1 MNKQNKEVIL
11 DETPLVEESETINN
25 VGDSAYNIIDETQDD
40 VIALP
45 SGATRNADGSVTL
58 KLQTPASVQIKD
70 ASGQV
75 RIDEYNELIFYPL
88 NGADLRAIYATKPDM
103 YSVMCFARS
112 TRIKVQVMNVLYD
125 KLNASD
131 IIKGSSILEAFTSGG
146 QPKK

>member
-1 MNKQNKEVIL
+1 MNKQNKEIIL

-25 VGDSAYNIIDETQDD
+25 VGDSTYNVIDETQDD
-40 VIALP
+40 VNVLP
-45 SGATRNADGSVTL
+45 SGTTRNADGSVTL
-58 KLQTPASVQIKD
+58 KLQPPVSIQIRD

-75 RIDEYNELIFYPL
+75 RTDTYDELVFNPL

-112 TRIKVQVMNVLYD
+112 TRIKVQVMNALYD
-125 KLNASD
+125 KLNAAD